1 MKKKLKKS
9 LKLTTHIFGAITDKL
24 LSVWCC
30 LFFSGIAASYSS
42 LRQQNLGRPISFQFR
57 TLYYTC
63 RSYTR
68 SQPANQVECTK
79 FFGNQRQD
87 DSVGALRGG
96 IPGSISFLL
105 LIFFGLLGRGGDGGQ
120 CQASTKSLIFR
131 KNRGVPL
138 LFFQKIGVPL
148 KHQFCRRRPSR
159 AVHPFL
165 TRKRNFSVAKVQK
178 QQKNKLPG
186 GDILNHLRFEE
197 SSKIK
202 GPIYT
207 IY

>member
-30 LFFSGIAASYSS
+30 LFFSGIAGSCSS

-105 LIFFGLLGRGGDGGQ
+105 LIFFGLLGRGGGWGVVLGIDEEFNFQEKQG
-120 CQASTKSLIFR
+120 CTPIIFS
-131 KNRGVPL
+131 KNW
-138 LFFQKIGVPL
+138 
-148 KHQFCRRRPSR
+148 
-159 AVHPFL
+159 
-165 TRKRNFSVAKVQK
+165 
-178 QQKNKLPG
+178 
-186 GDILNHLRFEE
+186 
-197 SSKIK
+197 
-202 GPIYT
+202 GPP
-207 IY
+207 